1 MRRLACLPLVVLLG
15 LTACGGGKTSTTAPT
30 ATGSTYA
37 IVPDSEVTAGL
48 ATIKSLAA
56 ATPIDI
62 DAIYAQWF
70 TFEGTAR
77 ARDKTRYLDLEDA
90 LANVKAKKDAPSV
103 AALDNAIDAYLNAH
117 PGNGNEPP
125 LTTAALSVKHTV
137 AVRLDDYEFTLP
149 SRIQAGVTKFELTNR
164 SKHQVKHEFVVFR
177 TNLGARALPVD
188 AKGKIDEKGAGV
200 EHVTELGNLEP
211 GATGELVADLPAGSY
226 VFACNVDDHYKR
238 GMTIAVKVV

>member
-1 MRRLACLPLVVLLG
+1 MRRLACLPLVALLG
-15 LTACGGGKTSTTAPT
+15 LTACGGGNSTTTKTTGA
-30 ATGSTYA
+30 GSTYA

-48 ATIKSLAA
+48 GTIKSLAA
-56 ATPIDI
+56 ATPIDVK
-62 DAIYAQWF
+62 AIYAQWF

-77 ARDKTRYLDLEDA
+77 ARDKTRYIDLEDA
-90 LANVKAKKDAPSV
+90 LANVKTKKDAQSV
-103 AALDNAIDAYLNAH
+103 AALDKTIDAYITAH
-117 PGNGNEPP
+117 PGDGSEPP
-125 LTTAALSVKHTV
+125 LTTAALSVTHTV

-149 SRIQAGVTKFELTNR
+149 SRIEAGVTRFELTNR

-177 TNLGARALPVD
+177 TALGSRSLPVD

-200 EHVTELGNLEP
+200 EHITELGDLAP

-238 GMTIAVKVV
+238 GMTIAIKVV